1 MPKYQNPIPDV
12 TGWESQAKSAKD
24 LATFIATK
32 TTEMEKVWT
41 ERKVGDRYDFEED
54 ERKRVYKANEILGE
68 AQKSLER
75 MIEDDSAVKSLRS
88 TREET
93 LKKLNDPVTLFP
105 QPQEV
110 DQLGGAARGKSLG
123 TLFTESDGYKAAKQE
138 GFSISTKF
146 QEEFENVSVN
156 SLKSAVHI
164 NPDYAIKA
172 PITTAAGYPPPISPD
187 VRLVAYP
194 VRQTVIADLIPS
206 FDTQSH
212 TIYYVEETTF
222 TNAATSVAEGAVK
235 PNSSLGFTR
244 RSQSV
249 EVVAHYITVTEQ
261 QLDDV
266 PQLRALVDQ
275 RLLFMLDLAEEN
287 QYLAGTG
294 TSPDMQ
300 GFLTKTGVLAQVRGS
315 DPYVDAVFK
324 AMTKVRT
331 VGFANPSGVVMNPND
346 WTTIRLVQTT
356 IGSYIFGDP
365 STAGPERLWGLPIVQ
380 TVAMPQG
387 TALTGDFRLYSQ
399 IARRM
404 MARVQ
409 IGWVNDDFI
418 RNQQTLRCE
427 TREALLIYR
436 ASAFCTV
443 TF

>member
-1 MPKYQNPIPDV
+1 MPKNYSKQVPDV
-12 TGWESQAKSAKD
+12 TGWQGKSAKD
-24 LATFIATK
+24 LANFIAVK
-32 TTEMEKVWT
+32 TGEMEEVWK
-41 ERKVGDRYDFEED
+41 ERKSGDRYDFD
-54 ERKRVYKANEILGE
+54 EGEREKVYKANEILGE
-68 AQKSLER
+68 AQKALDG
-75 MIEDDSAVKSLRS
+75 MIEDDHAVKSLRKQ
-88 TREET
+88 REES
-93 LKKLNDPVTLFP
+93 LKMLNDPVTLFP
-105 QPQEV
+105 HGADG
-110 DQLGGAARGKSLG
+110 DQMGAQRATKSLG
-123 TLFTESDGYKAAKQE
+123 QLFVESDEYKAGTKGGAT
-138 GFSISTKF
+138 INTKF
-146 QEEFENVSVN
+146 QFEIDNVSI
-156 SLKSAVHI
+156 SALKSAVI
-164 NPDYAIKA
+164 VNPEYAMKA
-172 PITTAAGYPPPISPD
+172 PLTNATGFPPAFSPD

-194 VRQTVIADLIPS
+194 TRQPVMSDLIPS
-206 FDTQSH
+206 FDTQSNAVH
-212 TIYYVEETTF
+212 YVEETTF

-244 RSQSV
+244 RTQAV

-287 QYLAGTG
+287 QLLSGTG
-294 TSPDMQ
+294 TSPDLQ
-300 GFLTKTGVLAQVRGS
+300 GFLTKSGTLAQVRGA
-315 DPYVDAVFK
+315 DPMVDAVFK

-365 STAGPERLWGLPIVQ
+365 SLAGPERLWGQPVIQ
-380 TVAMPQG
+380 AIAMPQG
-387 TALTGDFRLYSQ
+387 SALTGDFRLYSQ

-409 IGWVNDDFI
+409 VGYVNDDFA

-427 TREALLIYR
+427 ERLALLIYR
-436 ASAFCTV
+436 ASAFCII